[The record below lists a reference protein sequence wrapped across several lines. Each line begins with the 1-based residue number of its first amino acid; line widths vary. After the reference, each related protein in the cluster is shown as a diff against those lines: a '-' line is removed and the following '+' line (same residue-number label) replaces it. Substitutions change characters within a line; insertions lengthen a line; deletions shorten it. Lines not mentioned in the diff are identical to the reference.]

1 MIFAVEERKMAKTYM
16 TVRELI
22 EKLLDCRMSAR
33 VTLFTPDPERPD
45 CRGVG
50 FDINEVVFCGGE
62 AEIRFTD
69 WRDEVDERK
78 ARVNEN

>member
-1 MIFAVEERKMAKTYM
+1 MAKTYM

-50 FDINEVVFCGGE
+50 FDINEVVF
-62 AEIRFTD
+62 
-69 WRDEVDERK
+69 
-78 ARVNEN
+78 

>member
-1 MIFAVEERKMAKTYM
+1 MSVRSYM

-22 EKLLDCRMSAR
+22 NKLLDFRMDER
-33 VTLFTPDPERPD
+33 VCLLTVDPERPD

-69 WRDEVDERK
+69 WRDEADERK

>member
-1 MIFAVEERKMAKTYM
+1 MNKRYM

-22 EKLLDCRMSAR
+22 HELLNCRMNAR

-69 WRDEVDERK
+69 WRDEADERK
-78 ARVNEN
+78 AMVNENKI

>member
-1 MIFAVEERKMAKTYM
+1 MSNTAKTYM
-16 TVRELI
+16 TVKELI
-22 EKLLDCRMSAR
+22 HELLNCRMNAR
-33 VTLFTPDPERPD
+33 VTLFTPDPCRPD

-50 FDINEVVFCGGE
+50 FDIEDVVFKAGE

-69 WRDEVDERK
+69 WRDEDDERK

>member
-1 MIFAVEERKMAKTYM
+1 MAKTYM

-33 VTLFTPDPERPD
+33 VTLFTSDPERPD
-45 CRGVG
+45 CRGVA
-50 FDINEVVFCGGE
+50 FDIDDVVFKAGE

-69 WRDEVDERK
+69 WRDEDDERK

>member
-1 MIFAVEERKMAKTYM
+1 MAKTYM
-16 TVRELI
+16 TVKELI

-33 VTLFTPDPERPD
+33 ATLFTTDPERPD

-50 FDINEVVFCGGE
+50 FDIEDVVFKAGE

-69 WRDEVDERK
+69 WRDEEDERK